1 MYERV
6 REIYA
11 REERKRKRD
20 VYTRRI
26 TKYTWRKYIK
36 VWMRGTHSEIEHVCT
51 DDCEFP
57 RERRFV
63 LWALLLLA
71 GKGKT
76 KELVILS
83 VLGFSSRGYFLR
95 FTRIMRPFD
104 LNRNASRVS
113 SPFSVSILRACE
125 RERKEGRE
133 REREREKGRGNRRVQ
148 NTFHWWTHIQR
159 ATALAPTCLKIFQGF
174 RS

>member
-1 MYERV
+1 M
-6 REIYA
+6 REIHA

-113 SPFSVSILRACE
+113 SPFSVSILRARVKE
-125 RERKEGRE
+125 REREE
-133 REREREKGRGNRRVQ
+133 RERERKREQACAEYIPLMNAYSTGDCSCTYVFKDISRVS
-148 NTFHWWTHIQR
+148 IIKR
-159 ATALAPTCLKIFQGF
+159 ICL
-174 RS
+174 